1 MYDFC
6 SGWWPLFTP
15 SNMYVTN
22 PCLESV
28 VEICSVF
35 SSDQER
41 FPVMMIML
49 SVAEGGVLFC
59 YFWFISFGL
68 VFSSYSLLPQCPR
81 DYTSNGSS
89 LSSCLSFLCL
99 SSLCHQT

>member
-15 SNMYVTN
+15 SNNNPVTN
-22 PCLESV
+22 LCLESV

-41 FPVMMIML
+41 FPVMML
-49 SVAEGGVLFC
+49 TVAEGGVLLC

-68 VFSSYSLLPQCPR
+68 VFSSYSSLLPQCPKWLKPVFV
-81 DYTSNGSS
+81 SELFVS
-89 LSSCLSFLCL
+89 
-99 SSLCHQT
+99 